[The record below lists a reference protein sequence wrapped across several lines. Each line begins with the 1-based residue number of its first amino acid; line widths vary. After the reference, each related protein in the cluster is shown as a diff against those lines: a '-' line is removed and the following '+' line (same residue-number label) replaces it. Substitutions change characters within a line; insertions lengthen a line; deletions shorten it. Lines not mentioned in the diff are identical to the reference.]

1 MDMSRLQA
9 FVAVVENG
17 SFTKAA
23 KALYV
28 TQPSISVKIQEL
40 EGYYNTKL
48 LDRNSNRVVPTE
60 AGTLLYEQGKRI
72 LLLADN
78 ILKNIERLNNR
89 DKTQIMVGASST
101 IGNFA
106 LPCSVYLFK
115 EKYTDVEIILSI
127 NNTEQVINDIT
138 NHSIRIAIVEGHL
151 DEEIKKNLI
160 SEKIK
165 SSKIINHELV
175 LAAPN
180 NAEWEG
186 CDEISLDDLK
196 TIPLILREKGSGMRN
211 TVEKSLGEKGISLND
226 LNVVLQLDSI
236 NAIIS
241 TVSANRGVA
250 FLPKMAIRKELR
262 YRTLKKI
269 TITDTK
275 FPHPFTLLYLT
286 DGLSEKYHKSFIDLL
301 KSKDRGFC

>member
-1 MDMSRLQA
+1 MSRLQA
-9 FVAVVENG
+9 FCAVVENG

-23 KALYV
+23 KSLYV

-40 EGYYNTKL
+40 EAYYNTKL
-48 LDRNSNRVVPTE
+48 LDRNSSRAVPTE
-60 AGTLLYEQGKRI
+60 SGKLLYEQGKRI

-89 DKTQIMVGASST
+89 EKTEIMVGASST
-101 IGNFA
+101 VGNFA

-115 EKYTDVEIILSI
+115 EQYRDADIVLSI
-127 NNTEQVINDIT
+127 NNSEQVINEII
-138 NHSIRIAIVEGHL
+138 NHSIRIALIEGPL
-151 DEEIKKNLI
+151 DKETKNKI
-160 SEKIK
+160 AAEKIK
-165 SSKIINHELV
+165 SLKIINHELV
-175 LAAPN
+175 LAVPN

-186 CDEISLDDLK
+186 CDEISLEELK
-196 TIPLILREKGSGMRN
+196 NVPLILREKGSGMRN
-211 TVEKSLGEKGISLND
+211 TVEKSLAEKGLSIDD
-226 LNVVLQLDSI
+226 LNIALQLDSI

-269 TITDTK
+269 NVTDTK
-275 FPHPFTLLYLT
+275 FPHPFTLLYFA
-286 DGLSEKYHKSFIDLL
+286 DGISEKHYESFINLL